1 MRPWF
6 RYFIEHALREAPR
19 QHLAAITQKCVGDS
33 SSIIPNAKKTARTT
47 GFSPRIY
54 GVVDGAAYTRL
65 EPDDE
70 CDEANLAAVLLHPW
84 KASSGGN
91 RGRCREGVT
100 HGFLLLP
107 WGNRNG
113 GIVGVVLGRRLET
126 LGAIWELR
134 VEQSWGA
141 AAGFPWKEWG
151 RHGKESRGVELL
163 GAGHGAGACPEDARH
178 GRSRE
183 LAGRN
188 GDR

>member
-1 MRPWF
+1 M
-6 RYFIEHALREAPR
+6 
-19 QHLAAITQKCVGDS
+19 
-33 SSIIPNAKKTARTT
+33 
-47 GFSPRIY
+47 
-54 GVVDGAAYTRL
+54 

-113 GIVGVVLGRRLET
+113 GTVGVVLGRRLET
-126 LGAIWELR
+126 PGAIWELR

-163 GAGHGAGACPEDARH
+163 GAGQGKLQGGAHGSRGTRAPGIASARR
-178 GRSRE
+178 GTGGEKEARPWLLE
-183 LAGRN
+183 VLG
-188 GDR
+188 

>member
-54 GVVDGAAYTRL
+54 SVVDGAAHTRL
-65 EPDDE
+65 QPDDE

-113 GIVGVVLGRRLET
+113 GTVGVVLGRRLET
-126 LGAIWELR
+126 PGAIWELR
-134 VEQSWGA
+134 VEQSWG
-141 AAGFPWKEWG
+141 G
-151 RHGKESRGVELL
+151 RLL
-163 GAGHGAGACPEDARH
+163 VFHE
-178 GRSRE
+178 
-183 LAGRN
+183 RN
-188 GDR
+188 GGAMGRRVEESSCWAPARGSCRGAPMGAEVPAPLE